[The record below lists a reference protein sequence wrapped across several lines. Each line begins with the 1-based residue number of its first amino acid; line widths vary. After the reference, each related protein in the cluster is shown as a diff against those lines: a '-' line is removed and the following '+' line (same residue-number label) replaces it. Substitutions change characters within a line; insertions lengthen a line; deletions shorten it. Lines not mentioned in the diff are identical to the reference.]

1 MVDLMEE
8 YRAKLLDYLADY
20 DEDFMMQVL
29 EGEEPSIE
37 EIKRVLRIAVCNGD
51 FFPVLCGSHIRTKVF
66 N

>member
-37 EIKRVLRIAVCNGD
+37 EIKRVLLYVMVTSSQYYVD
-51 FFPVLCGSHIRTKVF
+51 LHIRTKVF